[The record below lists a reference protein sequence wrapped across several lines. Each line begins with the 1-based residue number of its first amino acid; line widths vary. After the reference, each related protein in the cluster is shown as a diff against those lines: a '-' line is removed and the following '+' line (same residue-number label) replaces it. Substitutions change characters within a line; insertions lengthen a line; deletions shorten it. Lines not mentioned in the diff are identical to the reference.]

1 MQQFILF
8 FVLQDVAWQKL
19 EEAVVAIQNSTSIK
33 SALEDLY
40 QAVQNLCSH
49 SFAPLVY
56 SKLKSLTGLLKNLF
70 IALRHSIKNIILHL
84 LFAEAHVQSN
94 LAQFLA
100 ESIDPCVFLKMMND
114 CWQSHCQQMILIRG
128 IFLYL
133 DRKYVLQ
140 NPGVLSLWDMGLDTF
155 KVYIISDPLVQTRT
169 VDGLLLL
176 IDKERQGDT
185 VDRSLL
191 KSLLRMLSDLGIY
204 HEAFE
209 TK

>member
-1 MQQFILF
+1 MNF
-8 FVLQDVAWQKL
+8 FLQDVAWQKL

-56 SKLKSLTGLLKNLF
+56 SKLKNLTGLLRNGIFKSNVVLQIF
-70 IALRHSIKNIILHL
+70 FLKCITES
-84 LFAEAHVQSN
+84 HVQSN

-140 NPGVLSLWDMGLDTF
+140 NPGIMSLWDMGLDTF
-155 KVYIISDPLVQTRT
+155 KVHIISDSLVQTRT

-185 VDRSLL
+185 VERSLL

>member
-1 MQQFILF
+1 MDFYYVSSFYTNYIYF
-8 FVLQDVAWQKL
+8 FYFT
-19 EEAVVAIQNSTSIK
+19 ES
-33 SALEDLY
+33 
-40 QAVQNLCSH
+40 
-49 SFAPLVY
+49 
-56 SKLKSLTGLLKNLF
+56 
-70 IALRHSIKNIILHL
+70 
-84 LFAEAHVQSN
+84 HVQSN

-140 NPGVLSLWDMGLDTF
+140 NPGIMSLWDMGLDTF
-155 KVYIISDPLVQTRT
+155 KVHIISDPLVQTRT

-185 VDRSLL
+185 VERSLL

>member
-1 MQQFILF
+1 M
-8 FVLQDVAWQKL
+8 
-19 EEAVVAIQNSTSIK
+19 
-33 SALEDLY
+33 
-40 QAVQNLCSH
+40 
-49 SFAPLVY
+49 
-56 SKLKSLTGLLKNLF
+56 
-70 IALRHSIKNIILHL
+70 
-84 LFAEAHVQSN
+84 
-94 LAQFLA
+94 AQFLA

-114 CWQSHCQQMILIRG
+114 CWQAHCQQMILIRG

-140 NPGVLSLWDMGLDTF
+140 NPGIMSLWDMGLDTF
-155 KVYIISDPLVQTRT
+155 KVFIISDPLVQTRT